1 MSMIT
6 RKDIADFFDFEAEE
20 SRKKW
25 NDLMKLTIEER
36 VHKRKAIENVYLD
49 KEFSG
54 YAEGKNLFKIIV
66 KENLSD
72 FSEGEC
78 LWLHTS
84 NNLDVLKGAINRFE
98 GDDIILEVF
107 PPDVPNYLDRF
118 YNVPLILDKDCV
130 DLRKHV
136 YNKFLL
142 NLSLENEFWTGN
154 ILNNK
159 SEPKFNNLAEVEAEV
174 DDTIKN
180 FELNLQ
186 DSQREAI
193 IKSLA
198 AKDYYLIQGPPGT
211 GKSFVLSYII
221 LEELAYFKHKVIVIG
236 PNHLAINNALI
247 ATLKSHPPY
256 SEALHKVGPK
266 YNSPKCV
273 IKYNGEDK
281 EINNMFAVNAY
292 TANNAEFCW
301 CIGLTP
307 HSLYTS
313 KARDLECDT
322 LIIDEAGQMTIPLA
336 LMGMIKA
343 KKVIFAG
350 DYKQLPPIVTSDK
363 ISDKMK
369 QSVFQRLITEENCT
383 MLDVS
388 FRMCKTICN
397 FVSDLYYDGLLK
409 PYNQTDGNKIICSD
423 SLYSFDTPVVIKH
436 IEDNGK
442 QYSEKETEFI
452 TNLVAEYLQ
461 KGLETSEIGILSPFR
476 AQATAI
482 RKSIRKSKCI
492 DEKYKDL
499 IVSETVDKMQGQ
511 EKEVIIFSLTAGD
524 EKYIKEMADFIFNP
538 NKLNVA
544 FSRAKSKLII
554 VGNIEQIKQTGI
566 PHMDKIIKSQYAKI
580 I

>member
-1 MSMIT
+1 MIT
-6 RKDIADFFDFEAEE
+6 RNDIADFFDLEAEE

-54 YAEGKNLFKIIV
+54 YAEGKSLFKIIV

-72 FSEGEC
+72 FSEGES

-84 NNLDVLKGAINRFE
+84 SNLDVLKGAINRFD

-107 PPDVPNYLDRF
+107 LRDVPNYLDRF
-118 YNVPLILDKDCV
+118 YNVPLILDKNCV

-142 NLSLENEFWTGN
+142 NLPLENEFWTGN

-174 DDTIKN
+174 DDTIKK
-180 FELNLQ
+180 FGLNLQ

-236 PNHLAINNALI
+236 PNHFAINNALI

-256 SEALHKVGPK
+256 FEVLHKVGPK
-266 YNSPKCV
+266 YYSPKCV
-273 IKYNGEDK
+273 IKYNDEDK
-281 EINNMFAVNAY
+281 EINNMFAVNSY

-409 PYNQTDGNKIICSD
+409 PYNQNDGNKIICSD

-452 TNLVAEYLQ
+452 TSLVAEYLQ
-461 KGLETSEIGILSPFR
+461 KGLDASEIGILSPFR

-492 DEKYKDL
+492 DEKHKDL